1 MDKLRWIHL
10 SDIHFSGDEDYE
22 VTRMRDSIADKLKEL
37 TEGKIIN
44 FVVVSGDLVYQNGS
58 YDAKLL
64 SSKLNAASSVT
75 LKQVFYSA

>member
-1 MDKLRWIHL
+1 MYSKGEKNIIMKTERFLEGTMDKLRWIHL

-44 FVVVSGDLVYQNGS
+44 FVVVS
-58 YDAKLL
+58 
-64 SSKLNAASSVT
+64 
-75 LKQVFYSA
+75 